1 MYERVKTCLRRTMDD
16 DRLGDLATL
25 SINRERKAK
34 IEMDEIVD
42 IFDRSGNRR
51 IRLS

>member
-1 MYERVKTCLRRTMDD
+1 MKRVKTYLRSTMGD
-16 DRLGDLATL
+16 DRLGDLVTL
-25 SINRERKAK
+25 SINRERTAK
-34 IEMDEIVD
+34 LEMDEIVD

>member
-1 MYERVKTCLRRTMDD
+1 MKRVKTYLRSTMGD

-25 SINRERKAK
+25 SINRERTAK
-34 IEMDEIVD
+34 LEMDEIVD